1 MIELLISL
9 FIVSLAVVFATF
21 LTGTI
26 KITRDDTY
34 ENIAFRI
41 ADAKLSEL
49 RAGGYAALPASGPFT
64 DPDLAALPE
73 GAASTTVIVWNSK
86 TKEVITGVSW
96 LGSASTT
103 KYVSL
108 TTLVTQSGGL

>member
-1 MIELLISL
+1 MVELLMSL
-9 FIVSLAVVFATF
+9 FIVSVAVVFATF

-26 KITRDDTY
+26 KTTRDSTY
-34 ENIAFRI
+34 ENIAFRV
-41 ADAKLSEL
+41 ADAKLSVL

-64 DPDLAALPE
+64 DPNLSVLPE
-73 GAASTTVIVWNSK
+73 GAASTTVADWNAK
-86 TKEVITGVSW
+86 TKQITVGVSW

-103 KYVSL
+103 KYVLL